1 MERLGG
7 GAATE
12 LFIAGNLTA
21 PSGIWAG
28 LDVRS
33 GATGSL
39 CDVRGGVTERPD
51 AECDLEGDLDGAR
64 LFGRL
69 RCEVGIVTVP
79 PFCRWTNKDNL
90 FPFVVLVTMMRL
102 QYRLQYF

>member
-12 LFIAGNLTA
+12 LFIAGNFTA
-21 PSGIWAG
+21 PSGIGAG
-28 LDVRS
+28 LEVRS

-51 AECDLEGDLDGAR
+51 AE
-64 LFGRL
+64 
-69 RCEVGIVTVP
+69 
-79 PFCRWTNKDNL
+79 
-90 FPFVVLVTMMRL
+90 
-102 QYRLQYF
+102 